1 MSSDINNSITKIT
14 NILYEVE
21 NILENH
27 DFKTCFQVPML
38 LTEVSNRLSIS
49 EKEMKNN
56 DAIIRWHLHNSSNWE
71 IKRGVRGG
79 IKRKNDNSSKEEKE
93 KIKKELSDK
102 IENMVN
108 SI

>member
-14 NILYEVE
+14 SILSEVE

-38 LTEVSNRLSIS
+38 LTEVSKRLSIS

-56 DAIIRWHLHNSSNWE
+56 DAIIRWHLHNSSTWE

-79 IKRKNDNSSKEEKE
+79 IKRKGTDLSKEEKE
-93 KIKKELSDK
+93 KIKQELSDK
-102 IENMVN
+102 IDDMVN